1 MLTPSSS
8 FIDNRH
14 KWEDKRKNGKRKLV
28 LFLGAIE
35 DQNVGISLLPSR
47 WKMAPEWRIGIWR
60 KVEI

>member
-35 DQNVGISLLPSR
+35 DQSVGISLLPAR
-47 WKMAPEWRIGIWR
+47 
-60 KVEI
+60 